1 MITGRPISMHFAT
14 YIAHSYCYV
23 IVIPTDRNQKCRDLS
38 FVYAQVEGLHLG
50 IQDRRARIRG
60 RGGWGCVGADAGASA
75 GNSSGTTIGGWSPAL
90 PFFPGK
96 KTDRRGGA
104 AVVRCVLG
112 RLAVAWR
119 PWQRTWTWTNEE
131 WILVMRYIKRKQFRI
146 TPRHSVDGTA
156 RNFWNFSCSSCQTK
170 YQSSN
175 LQIKLNYDGLL
186 QVRLA
191 YSSLSCT
198 ECF

>member
-1 MITGRPISMHFAT
+1 MISGRPISMHFAT

-23 IVIPTDRNQKCRDLS
+23 IVIPTDRIQKCRDLS

-96 KTDRRGGA
+96 KTDETRRSSGSSMCVGWPGCSMA
-104 AVVRCVLG
+104 ADLDMDQ
-112 RLAVAWR
+112 WR
-119 PWQRTWTWTNEE
+119 MNTGNEIQQME
-131 WILVMRYIKRKQFRI
+131 TVQNNTK
-146 TPRHSVDGTA
+146 T
-156 RNFWNFSCSSCQTK
+156 FSRWYCK
-170 YQSSN
+170 KFLK
-175 LQIKLNYDGLL
+175 LQL
-186 QVRLA
+186 Q
-191 YSSLSCT
+191 
-198 ECF
+198 